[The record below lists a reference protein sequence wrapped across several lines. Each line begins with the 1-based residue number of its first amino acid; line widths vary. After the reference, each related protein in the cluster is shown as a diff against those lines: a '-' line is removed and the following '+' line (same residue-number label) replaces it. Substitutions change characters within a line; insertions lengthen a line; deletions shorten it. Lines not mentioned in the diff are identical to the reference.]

1 MSVDAVNRYLSTT
14 VGREKLCRLVQYFA
28 RFYAFYLL
36 RNGAPKEA
44 IQRWSDLKLNI
55 GNARKFFRLFKQ
67 FEFAQAGVKSLSIQ
81 DEVLKVT
88 AVVKQAGMF
97 FYYCTEA
104 VVLANAVNFYKVTKV
119 KDIQQ
124 LGFKCWLTALSM
136 SIISSLYKFRNLG
149 IRAAQLEK
157 TFKSEKS
164 SEQVQAEGKALIKE
178 KKGLQKQ
185 LLQDAVDMIIPLAG
199 LNLAPFD
206 EGIVGLAGMT
216 TSWLAMTSHWKK
228 LNA

>member
-1 MSVDAVNRYLSTT
+1 MSVTGINKYLQTT
-14 VGREKLCRLVQYFA
+14 VGREKLLRFVQYFS

-44 IQRWSDLKLNI
+44 IQRWADLKTHI
-55 GNARKFFRLFKQ
+55 GNGRKFFRLFKQ
-67 FEFAQAGVKSLSIQ
+67 FEFGQAGVKALSIQ
-81 DEVLKVT
+81 DEVLRVT
-88 AVVKQAGMF
+88 GALKQLGMF
-97 FYYCTEA
+97 LYYSTEA
-104 VVLANAVNFYKVTKV
+104 VVLANAVNFYKVKNV
-119 KDIQQ
+119 KNFQQ
-124 LGFKCWLTALSM
+124 LGFKFWLAALVM
-136 SIISSLYKFRNLG
+136 SVVSTLHKFRNLS

-164 SEQVQAEGKALIKE
+164 TEQVQAEAKVLVKE

-185 LLQDAVDMIIPLAG
+185 LLQDVVDMIIPSAG
-199 LNLAPFD
+199 LSLLPFD

-216 TSWLAMTSHWKK
+216 TSWLAMTSQWKK